1 MPSRPMNSKRSKG
14 RSTDHDFVPPTQYKL
29 GSQKT
34 KLPDL
39 SPLELIPKFEAMDLI
54 DTRSSCQI
62 PIETD
67 SSSPKALFSLFFSTS
82 VVDLI
87 VQCTNKNAEKARE
100 NPVASRAGNIRFHQ
114 SLNQRLWHPV
124 TSNEILAYF
133 GILIYMGVYREPH
146 INTYWNIRPKK
157 GPLHPQVRDAMGQT
171 RWNQIHRYLH
181 VWDPTSDQASQLKQN
196 GRKVRPHEKVDNLA
210 KLLVSSFQRYWKPS
224 TNLSVDECIE
234 GFTGR
239 ASDTVNIPI
248 Q

>member
-1 MPSRPMNSKRSKG
+1 
-14 RSTDHDFVPPTQYKL
+14 
-29 GSQKT
+29 
-34 KLPDL
+34 
-39 SPLELIPKFEAMDLI
+39 
-54 DTRSSCQI
+54 
-62 PIETD
+62 
-67 SSSPKALFSLFFSTS
+67 
-82 VVDLI
+82 
-87 VQCTNKNAEKARE
+87 
-100 NPVASRAGNIRFHQ
+100 
-114 SLNQRLWHPV
+114 
-124 TSNEILAYF
+124 
-133 GILIYMGVYREPH
+133 MGVYREPH

-239 ASDTVNIPI
+239 ASDTVNIPTKPVPI
-248 Q
+248 GFKIWVLADQGYVFDFLWHVKGDKKDQGPQGLRATWEGRDFLRRKPLYSN